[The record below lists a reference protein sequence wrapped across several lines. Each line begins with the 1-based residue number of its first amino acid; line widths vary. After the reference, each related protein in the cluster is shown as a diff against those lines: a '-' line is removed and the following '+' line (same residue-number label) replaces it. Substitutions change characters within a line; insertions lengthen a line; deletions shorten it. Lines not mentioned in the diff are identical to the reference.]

1 MEYPG
6 AKLTMRPKQGSALSF
21 FPAFVDGTPDD
32 RTLHKSEVA
41 GGKKVIAQMWIHEGS
56 YTPVIPEGNTHEAA
70 VELVKATE

>member
-41 GGKKVIAQMWIHEGS
+41 GGKKVIAQIGS
-56 YTPVIPEGNTHEAA
+56 IW
-70 VELVKATE
+70 